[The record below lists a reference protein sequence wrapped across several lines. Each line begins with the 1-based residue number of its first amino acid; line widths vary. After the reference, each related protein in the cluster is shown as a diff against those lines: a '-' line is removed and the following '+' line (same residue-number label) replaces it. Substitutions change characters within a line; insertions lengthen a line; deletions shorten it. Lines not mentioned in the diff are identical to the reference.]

1 MLSTRDLRFKDTNR
15 LEVKGWKKI
24 FHSYSKQKRAE
35 LGILISDVTHFKSK
49 KVSRDKDGHH
59 ILIKIS
65 IQQEDI
71 IITNIYVSNDRP
83 SKYVKNKRT
92 ELKGKTDHSTGVG
105 EGSMPYTEQQ
115 EEQPERRQMRKYRT

>member
-24 FHSYSKQKRAE
+24 FHSYSKQKRTE
-35 LGILISDVTHFKSK
+35 VGILISDITDFKSK

-83 SKYVKNKRT
+83 SKNVKDKWT

-105 EGSMPYTEQQ
+105 ESSMPYTEQQ
-115 EEQPERRQMRKYRT
+115 KEQPERR